1 MRTCAPGW
9 KPVPV
14 IVTFTFCMPAPTVDG
29 STRRTCGAATTV
41 ISQLPDH
48 PLHADY
54 QRSLRSGTKPP
65 LARLTLAR
73 KIAAI
78 VLSMWRHQDVY
89 NPKRRRLA
97 VSKP

>member
-1 MRTCAPGW
+1 M
-9 KPVPV
+9 
-14 IVTFTFCMPAPTVDG
+14 
-29 STRRTCGAATTV
+29 
-41 ISQLPDH
+41 ISQLPED

-78 VLSMWRHQDVY
+78 VLSMWRHQEVY

-97 VSKP
+97 TPRP